1 VVRDALEVKSPVT
14 DEYENGEL
22 VTKDINPPRDEV
34 TVKPEVEEN
43 ELNVWNITEDFSIKS
58 FTL

>member
-1 VVRDALEVKSPVT
+1 LEVKSPVT

-22 VTKDINPPRDEV
+22 LTRDINPPRDEV
-34 TVKPEVEEN
+34 TVRPEVEEN
-43 ELNVWNITEDFSIKS
+43 ELNVWNMTEDFSIKS